1 MKTRLIAILIT
12 LTTIVS
18 FPSCDLLI
26 NLFPPSDDAATASI
40 DSFMNHEAIISTPM
54 SDDLAFIE
62 VNGNK
67 PQFTE
72 EDFNNGVY
80 YYKLTPLDE
89 LGRVGVAI
97 GLFDAE
103 HMPDGE
109 RGDIDSVT
117 PTGWKTDGKSNNC
130 KYDFVEAG
138 WIYNRCHI
146 LGFQISGLNDVKEN
160 LLTGTRFFNI
170 EGNLAYENL
179 IADHLEEMD
188 GTNGEPMH
196 QVLIRVTPDF
206 GNGYMM
212 PHGEYYEADCLQCDD
227 IYFNVYMFNKQPGV
241 TINYRTGENWANGD
255 DAPPEQPEEVA
266 PEDAT
271 YILNLETEKF
281 HRPNCSS
288 APKVDSDSYFA
299 TDMTR
304 EDVIAFGYSPCKT
317 CKP

>member
-1 MKTRLIAILIT
+1 MAKNRRILSHGIFTFKNHKGDLHKMKTRLIAILIT

-89 LGRVGVAI
+89 LGRVRVAI

-117 PTGWKTDGKSNNC
+117 PTGWKTDG
-130 KYDFVEAG
+130 
-138 WIYNRCHI
+138 
-146 LGFQISGLNDVKEN
+146 ISLS
-160 LLTGTRFFNI
+160 RAFRS
-170 EGNLAYENL
+170 
-179 IADHLEEMD
+179 
-188 GTNGEPMH
+188 PM
-196 QVLIRVTPDF
+196 
-206 GNGYMM
+206 
-212 PHGEYYEADCLQCDD
+212 
-227 IYFNVYMFNKQPGV
+227 
-241 TINYRTGENWANGD
+241 
-255 DAPPEQPEEVA
+255 
-266 PEDAT
+266 
-271 YILNLETEKF
+271 
-281 HRPNCSS
+281 
-288 APKVDSDSYFA
+288 
-299 TDMTR
+299 
-304 EDVIAFGYSPCKT
+304 
-317 CKP
+317 